1 MKESFLELYR
11 NFVDNAKEK
20 NVKIL
25 LDFKNTGKEF
35 ATQEML
41 SLWVSNCLIEDID
54 TIHRLKDSGFS
65 NRYIDAIIRNMCE
78 QVIEYLYIMKHQELI
93 PIYFGENLKEKYDE
107 QEDLFK
113 VFKQTGQA
121 RFGKRKSVKE
131 MAVDIGE
138 YKSNDDKI
146 SLYDIFSIKAEL
158 EHNSYFH
165 QIFDII
171 DKIEDSENESEEV
184 DSLDYMFLIYIL
196 TAFLDVYYN
205 F

>member
-1 MKESFLELYR
+1 MKESFLDLYR
-11 NFVDNAKEK
+11 KFIDNAKEI
-20 NVKIL
+20 NNKIL
-25 LDFKNTGKEF
+25 LDYENTGKEF

-41 SLWVSNCLIEDID
+41 SLWVSESLIEDID
-54 TIHRLKDSGFS
+54 TIQHLKENGFS

-78 QVIEYLYIMKHQELI
+78 QVIEYRYIMKHQKLI
-93 PIYFGENLKEKYDE
+93 PIYFGNNIKAKYDE
-107 QEDLFK
+107 QGELFK
-113 VFKQTGQA
+113 AIKQTGQA

-138 YKSNDDKI
+138 WKSDDDKI

-171 DKIEDSENESEEV
+171 GEMEDGENEREEV

-196 TAFLDVYYN
+196 IAFIDIYYS
-205 F
+205 

>member
-1 MKESFLELYR
+1 MKEPFLELYR

-93 PIYFGENLKEKYDE
+93 PIYSGENLKEKYDE

-165 QIFDII
+165 QIW
-171 DKIEDSENESEEV
+171 
-184 DSLDYMFLIYIL
+184 
-196 TAFLDVYYN
+196 YN
-205 F
+205 

>member
-1 MKESFLELYR
+1 MELYR

-54 TIHRLKDSGFS
+54 TIHRLKDSGFR

-107 QEDLFK
+107 QENLFK

-138 YKSNDDKI
+138 YKSSNDDKI

>member
-171 DKIEDSENESEEV
+171 DKIEDSENVSEEV

>member
-1 MKESFLELYR
+1 MKEYFLELYR
-11 NFVDNAKEK
+11 NFADNAEEK

-54 TIHRLKDSGFS
+54 TILCLKDSGFS

-107 QEDLFK
+107 QEDSFK
-113 VFKQTGQA
+113 VFKQTGQE

-131 MAVDIGE
+131 MAVDVGE

-146 SLYDIFSIKAEL
+146 SLYDIFSVKAEL

-171 DKIEDSENESEEV
+171 EEIEDSENEGEEA
-184 DSLDYMFLIYIL
+184 DDLDYMFLSYIL